1 VSDDETCTEATPILV
16 GYEEGGQLTNAV
28 KRRPYAVVV
37 SPTKTQNGSSKFIW
51 ILNQVLD
58 EIEKAHPDVQNL
70 LLQILEEGELT
81 DGQGGKVSQ
90 ILPLYASCKS

>member
-1 VSDDETCTEATPILV
+1 MAV

-37 SPTKTQNGSSKFIW
+37 SVLALLIPLDDLRSDKEPWLEK
-51 ILNQVLD
+51 VLD

-70 LLQILEEGELT
+70 LLQILEEGEMT
-81 DGQGGKVSQ
+81 DGQGAKVS
-90 ILPLYASCKS
+90 LSRPLETAEAFC